1 MEQFLDYVN
10 NFADNPF
17 ALFCVMFFGALFN
30 TFFPPVPIEIGA
42 VFAGYLVS
50 QGHGSLLIVI
60 FATTLGMSAGS
71 AILYQIAKVYGNSII
86 KTPFFARLI
95 NEKVLKRVEIW
106 LKKYGTP
113 SLIVTKFIPG
123 AYFCAIVGSGIL
135 SIKRA
140 RLFITVFFVNLAAFS
155 MHALIGKIAGE
166 NWRHVYRAIGKTGF
180 FLVILISVAAALT
193 YLAGKIFRKKL

>member
-1 MEQFLDYVN
+1 LEQFLDYVN

-123 AYFCAIVGSGIL
+123 AYFCAILGSGLL
-135 SIKRA
+135 SLKRTK
-140 RLFITVFFVNLAAFS
+140 LFVTVFFVNLAAFT

>member
-1 MEQFLDYVN
+1 LEQFLDYVN

-123 AYFCAIVGSGIL
+123 AYFCAIVGSGLL
-135 SIKRA
+135 SLKRTK
-140 RLFITVFFVNLAAFS
+140 LFVTVFFVNLAAFT

>member
-1 MEQFLDYVN
+1 
-10 NFADNPF
+10 
-17 ALFCVMFFGALFN
+17 MFFGALFN

-123 AYFCAIVGSGIL
+123 AYFCAIVGSGLL
-135 SIKRA
+135 SLKRTK
-140 RLFITVFFVNLAAFS
+140 LFVTVFFVNLAAFT

>member
-123 AYFCAIVGSGIL
+123 AYFCAIVGSGLL
-135 SIKRA
+135 SLKRTK
-140 RLFITVFFVNLAAFS
+140 LFVTVFFVNLAAFT